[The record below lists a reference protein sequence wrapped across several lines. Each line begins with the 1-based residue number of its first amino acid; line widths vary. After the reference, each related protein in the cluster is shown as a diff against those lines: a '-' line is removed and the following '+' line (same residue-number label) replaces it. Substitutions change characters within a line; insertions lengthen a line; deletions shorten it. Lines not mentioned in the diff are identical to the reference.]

1 MPLETLK
8 IMAKTIQ
15 EIELKR
21 QDTGAILKKIDGL
34 SDKINKNMYAT
45 QKLEIKLRD
54 SQRSTKNKALIRKV
68 IIAID
73 LFILIWILIIL

>member
-73 LFILIWILIIL
+73 LFILI